1 MNDSLRTRTTQL
13 QFYTTATYEC
23 SYLDSQVARSQVAV
37 PAELIDRHAYSQLV
51 QHGFRRSGLFV
62 YRPWCDHCK
71 ACVPVRLPV
80 AQFKPDRAQRRAQ
93 KQHAGLQVRV
103 LGLEYLES
111 HYLLYQR
118 YQMARHAGGGMDQ
131 DNREQYQN
139 FILKSNVTSFLAEFS
154 QDNEVQMVSLIDQL
168 EDGISSVY
176 TFYNPDLAGTSFG
189 VFNILWQISLAKEMQ
204 LPYVYLGY
212 WIDQCR
218 KMAYKVRY
226 KPIEGLLDGRWQ
238 SLPFASLF

>member
-23 SYLDSQVARSQVAV
+23 SYLDHQVARSQVAV
-37 PAELIDRHAYSQLV
+37 PAELIDGHAYSQLV

-80 AQFKPDRAQRRAQ
+80 ALFKPDRTQRRAL
-93 KQHAGLQVRV
+93 KRHADLQVRV
-103 LGLEYLES
+103 MGLEYLES

-118 YQMARHAGGGMDQ
+118 YQVARHAGGGMDQ

-139 FILKSNVTSFLAEFS
+139 FILKSNVSSFLAEFS
-154 QDNEVQMVSLIDQL
+154 IGNEVQMVSLIDQL
-168 EDGISSVY
+168 DDGISSVY
-176 TFYNPDLAGTSFG
+176 TFYNPDIPNSSFG
-189 VFNILWQISLAKEMQ
+189 VFNILWQISLAGEMQ

-218 KMAYKVRY
+218 KMAYKARY
-226 KPIEGLLDGRWQ
+226 KPIEGLFNGRWQ
-238 SLPFASLF
+238 PLPIE

>member
-1 MNDSLRTRTTQL
+1 MNDSLRTRTISL
-13 QFYTTATYEC
+13 QFYATATYEC
-23 SYLDSQVARSQVAV
+23 SYLDGQVARSQVAV
-37 PAELIDRHAYSQLV
+37 PAELIDSQAYSNLV

-62 YRPWCDHCK
+62 YRPWCDQCR

-80 AQFKPDRAQRRAQ
+80 QQFKPNRTQRRVQ
-93 KQHAGLQVRV
+93 KLHAGLQVRL

-118 YQMARHAGGGMDQ
+118 YQMARHSGGGMDQ

-139 FILKSNVTSFLAEFS
+139 FILKSNVSSFLAEFS
-154 QDNEVQMVSLIDQL
+154 LDDQVQMVSLIDQL
-168 EDGISSVY
+168 DDGISSVY
-176 TFYNPDLAGTSFG
+176 TFYNPDLPGASLG
-189 VFNILWQISLAKEMQ
+189 VFNILWQVDLAKEMQ

-218 KMAYKVRY
+218 KMAYKTCY
-226 KPIEGLLDGRWQ
+226 KPIEGLFDGKWQ
-238 SLPFASLF
+238 LLVVD